1 MHCGIVFTLRVL
13 LTKQL
18 EVVLNEFAS
27 YLANLDLGST
37 VMLLYLKVNGC
48 SLIFTKV
55 DWSPV
60 FVNDGTP

>member
-1 MHCGIVFTLRVL
+1 MHCGIVFTLRVF

-48 SLIFTKV
+48 SLIFTGILV
-55 DWSPV
+55 AC
-60 FVNDGTP
+60 FC